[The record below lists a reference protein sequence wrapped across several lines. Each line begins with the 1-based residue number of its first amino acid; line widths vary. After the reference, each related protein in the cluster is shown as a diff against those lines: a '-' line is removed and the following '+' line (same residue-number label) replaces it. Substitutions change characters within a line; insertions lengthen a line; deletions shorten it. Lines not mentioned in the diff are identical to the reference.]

1 MSDWPTS
8 KSAQQLFALL
18 PEVYRTR
25 DSSGQLAGYLDAL
38 GGLLDQLRGSLDQ
51 RLKDNFPSTC
61 QPWLLPYFGDLL
73 DVRFVSPAV
82 EGKRK
87 EVELAI
93 DWRQRKGTI
102 GCIEEIAR
110 EVGQMDVEVREG
122 WKRVAVTPRVG
133 ETRLSAIVFGEA
145 GALDDTPHPFQAAKH
160 PALPAVTPNLRQA
173 SRAVRRTSNEPVT
186 NVTRILEQEI
196 KWRQLHPH
204 GAPCFPGSYED
215 ASLRTVDVRS
225 PNQNAGHIH
234 PKRVLLF
241 VPPPD
246 GFYYAELKAEPK
258 ENLETACKSES
269 NKIRAYG
276 YRPNNTKRL
285 ALASDFTTQE
295 SVDYFFEDLNIKNL
309 VLNKGRAILVRCAV
323 ENIESASPE
332 QDGTPVVQ
340 ATDCLIGAL
349 KMKEGKAQLEYCTV
363 LGDAKTPQLLASDC
377 IFMGKIENVS
387 KHWPDGCIRYSRVN
401 DLKSLISKHQET
413 GNTTARPLFLNET
426 WGQPGCGVLDPAT
439 SNAVSQGAEDGGE
452 MGAFHHLQH
461 TLLRAAI
468 LRKLKDY
475 LPVGIRP
482 ALVLDR
488 RLKTLPPN
496 LDTN

>member
-1 MSDWPTS
+1 MSEWPTS
-8 KSAQQLFALL
+8 KRAQQLFALL

-87 EVELAI
+87 EVEHAI

-133 ETRLSAIVFGEA
+133 ETRLSAIVFGES
-145 GALDDTPHPFQAAKH
+145 GELDDTPHPFHAAKH

-173 SRAVRRTSNEPVT
+173 SRAVRRTSSEPVT
-186 NVTRILEQEI
+186 SVTRMLGKDIE
-196 KWRQLHPH
+196 WRQLHPH

-225 PNQNAGHIH
+225 PDQNAGHIH

-246 GFYYAELKAEPK
+246 GFFSPGMTKVDEYIADKADDQLKD
-258 ENLETACKSES
+258 
-269 NKIRAYG
+269 RH
-276 YRPNNTKRL
+276 
-285 ALASDFTTQE
+285 
-295 SVDYFFEDLNIKNL
+295 IKKL
-309 VLNKGRAILVRCAV
+309 VLRKGNITLTRCAV
-323 ENIESASPE
+323 ETIENAAVNDAPILQMS
-332 QDGTPVVQ
+332 
-340 ATDCLIGAL
+340 DCLIS
-349 KMKEGKAQLEYCTV
+349 KVNMKNGTAQLEYCTV
-363 LGDAKTPQLLASDC
+363 LGDVKTPRLLASDC
-377 IFMGKIENVS
+377 IFMGKIETPINS
-387 KHWPDGCIRYSRVN
+387 NLPDGCIRYSRVN
-401 DLKSLISKHQET
+401 DLKPLVSKHQEM
-413 GNTTARPLFLNET
+413 GNTTSRPLFLNDT
-426 WGQPGCGVLDPAT
+426 WGEPGCGVLHPAT

-452 MGAFHHLQH
+452 MGAFHHLQYS
-461 TLLRAAI
+461 LLRAAI

-475 LPVGIRP
+475 LPVGMRP

-488 RLKTLPPN
+488 RLKTLPPAPK
-496 LDTN
+496 

>member
-1 MSDWPTS
+1 MSEWPVS

-87 EVELAI
+87 EVEHAI

-122 WKRVAVTPRVG
+122 WKHVAVTTRVG
-133 ETRLSAIVFGEA
+133 ETRLSAIAFGEA
-145 GALDDTPHPFQAAKH
+145 GELDDTPHPFYAAKH
-160 PALPAVTPNLRQA
+160 PALPAVTPDLRQP
-173 SRAVRRTSNEPVT
+173 SRAVQRTLSEPVT
-186 NVTRILEQEI
+186 NKTRIMDKDIE
-196 KWRQLHPH
+196 WRQLHPH

-225 PNQNAGHIH
+225 PDQNAGHIH

-241 VPPPD
+241 VPTPD
-246 GFYYAELKAEPK
+246 GFFSSGMQKKDVFTANETK
-258 ENLETACKSES
+258 EYRLEDMHIK
-269 NKIRAYG
+269 K
-276 YRPNNTKRL
+276 
-285 ALASDFTTQE
+285 
-295 SVDYFFEDLNIKNL
+295 LNIQ
-309 VLNKGRAILVRCAV
+309 KGQVILIRCAV
-323 ENIESASPE
+323 ENIESASPG
-332 QDGTPVVQ
+332 QDGAPVVQ

-363 LGDAKTPQLLASDC
+363 LHDVTTPQLLASDC
-377 IFMGKIENVS
+377 IFMGKIENAS
-387 KHWPDGCIRYSRVN
+387 KNWPDGCIRYSRVN
-401 DLKSLISKHQET
+401 ELKPLVSRHQAM
-413 GNTTARPLFLNET
+413 GNTTARPLFLNDT
-426 WGQPGCGVLDPAT
+426 WGEPGCGVLDPAT

-452 MGAFHHLQH
+452 MGTFHHLQH
-461 TLLRAAI
+461 CLLRDAI

-475 LPVGIRP
+475 LPVGMRP
-482 ALVLDR
+482 ALVLDN
-488 RLKTLPPN
+488 RLKTQPPN

>member
-1 MSDWPTS
+1 MSEWPTS
-8 KSAQQLFALL
+8 KRAQQLFALL

-87 EVELAI
+87 EVKHAI

-102 GCIEEIAR
+102 RCIEEIAR

-133 ETRLSAIVFGEA
+133 ETRLSANVFGEA
-145 GALDDTPHPFQAAKH
+145 GALDVSPHPFYAAKH

-173 SRAVRRTSNEPVT
+173 SRAVRRTSSEPVT
-186 NVTRILEQEI
+186 NVTRILDKDIE
-196 KWRQLHPH
+196 WRQLHPH

-225 PNQNAGHIH
+225 PDQNAGHIH

-246 GFYYAELKAEPK
+246 GLFSPKMKKTAEFTANEAK
-258 ENLETACKSES
+258 E
-269 NKIRAYG
+269 
-276 YRPNNTKRL
+276 YR
-285 ALASDFTTQE
+285 
-295 SVDYFFEDLNIKNL
+295 FEDLYIEKL
-309 VLNKGRAILVRCAV
+309 VLQTGRVTLIRCAV
-323 ENIESASPE
+323 KTIASTSPG
-332 QDGTPVVQ
+332 QGGLPVIQ
-340 ATDCLIGAL
+340 ATDCLIGAM
-349 KMKEGKAQLEYCTV
+349 KMTKGCAQIEYCTV
-363 LGDAKTPQLLASDC
+363 LEDVQAPQLLASDC
-377 IFMGKIENVS
+377 IFMGKIENAS
-387 KHWPDGCIRYSRVN
+387 QNWPDGCIRYSRVN
-401 DLKSLISKHQET
+401 DLKPLVSKHQET

-439 SNAVSQGAEDGGE
+439 SSAVSQGAEDGGE

-461 TLLRAAI
+461 SLLRAAI

-475 LPVGIRP
+475 LPVGMRP